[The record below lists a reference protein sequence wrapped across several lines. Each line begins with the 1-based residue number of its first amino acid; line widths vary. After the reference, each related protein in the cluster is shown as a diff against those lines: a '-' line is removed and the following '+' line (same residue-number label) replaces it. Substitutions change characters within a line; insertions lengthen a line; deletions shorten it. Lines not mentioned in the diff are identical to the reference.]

1 MTIFKKIVLAFVLF
15 AGLVFSTVVSQAQI
29 PNDIIVGLESGN
41 AKILS
46 KYFNQNVDLVVLDN
60 NNVYSKAQ
68 AQQIVGDFF
77 STFSPNPE
85 KKFKIIHESGKEGAK
100 SVIGTIETTKGEI
113 FRIYFLLKQNEGKEY
128 IHQLRIEKQ

>member
-1 MTIFKKIVLAFVLF
+1 MTSMKKLIVSLVLF
-15 AGLVFSTVVSQAQI
+15 CGLFFSALITNAQI
-29 PNDIIVGLESGN
+29 PNDIITGFESGN
-41 AKILS
+41 AKVLS
-46 KYFNQNVDLVVLDN
+46 RFFNQNVNLVVLDN

-77 STFSPNPE
+77 STYVPNPE

-100 SVIGTIETTKGEI
+100 SVIGTIETKKGEV
-113 FRIYFLLKQNEGKEY
+113 FRIYFLLKQNEGNEY